1 MKYKTLFYLHILIAA
16 CATANAQTAR
26 KAAAIKRMTDSLTM
40 EGLSAFAMR
49 YPQLRQAFFATDIIG
64 KANVK
69 GELNGKDLYEGKMNI
84 TRIRSNFNVPIS
96 NWGKNVVTGSIG
108 YQQQQLKTTDIT
120 SYDPRFS
127 NADISTTKSTISLSA
142 TFGRSDSVFN
152 KLIFYGLGISGVTDE
167 LSSIK
172 RLNYIGS
179 ISMPIRRDQNSSLT
193 IGLVVILDP
202 SAIVPAVPIVSYWH
216 KYKSSNV
223 ELFVDFP
230 SRIVLRKQFSKRSWA
245 TVGSELGGS
254 LLFFNLDKPSLPQNS
269 IYTNAEV
276 RTGLT
281 FEYLVTKKLI
291 LGVNGGLYSTTA
303 SRMFDRN
310 DKPDDY
316 FFKAKTGSAPYLTFS
331 VSFLPFLK
339 RL

>member
-1 MKYKTLFYLHILIAA
+1 MKYKTLFYFHILIAA
-16 CATANAQTAR
+16 CSTANAQTAR

-49 YPQLRQAFFATDIIG
+49 YPQLRQAYFATDFIG
-64 KANVK
+64 KADVK
-69 GELNGKDLYEGKMNI
+69 AELNGKDLYEGKMNM

-96 NWGKNVVTGSIG
+96 NWGKNVVTGTIG
-108 YQQQQLKTTDIT
+108 YQQQHFKTTEIK

-127 NADISTTKSTISLSA
+127 TADLSETKSTVSLSA
-142 TFGRSDSVFN
+142 SFGRSDSIFN

-179 ISMPIRRDQNSSLT
+179 ISVPIKRNETSALT
-193 IGLVVILDP
+193 IGLVVIIDP
-202 SAIVPAVPIVSYWH
+202 SAIIPAVPIVSYWH
-216 KYKSSNV
+216 KYKASNV
-223 ELFVDFP
+223 ELFIDFP
-230 SRIVLRKQFSKRSWA
+230 SRVVLRKQFTKKTWA

-254 LLFFNLDKPSLPQNS
+254 LLFFNLDQPSLPRNS

-291 LGVNGGLYSTTA
+291 LGMSGGLFTTTP

-316 FFKAKTGSAPYLTFS
+316 FFKAKNGSAPYLTFS

-339 RL
+339 KL